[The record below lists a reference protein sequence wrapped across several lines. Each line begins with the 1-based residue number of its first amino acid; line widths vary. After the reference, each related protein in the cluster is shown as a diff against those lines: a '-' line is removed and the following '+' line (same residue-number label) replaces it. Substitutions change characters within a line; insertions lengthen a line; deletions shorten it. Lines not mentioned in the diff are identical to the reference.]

1 MNRMQLL
8 ASTVLSV
15 TAFFVASAGSAHA
28 QATVG
33 NQGAQSQDPTPAS
46 EVVVVT
52 GVRLQNQRAI
62 GIKRSTLGVIDTI
75 TADEVGN
82 LPDFNVGDAVR
93 RLPGVNVFYY
103 QGEPRHVS
111 LRGLNADYNSTT
123 VDGFHMASPD
133 PDGRRIFVEVL
144 PSSLAARIDVVKSAR
159 ADIEGHAIGG
169 TIDFISRSA
178 KDLKGDHFQV
188 SAKGGSFLQKSAFGG
203 TTPTLSLEATAGTT
217 FGKADEFGVIVSG
230 SFWQRELFVPQ
241 LESGGQAYFF
251 NANGTRSTT
260 PYGGNGLRV
269 PQERRWYIYDNDRE
283 RSGLTGKFDWRP
295 NETLY
300 AAINAYSY
308 KHAEASDRYEDT
320 AQVNATSLVSN
331 QTETAGTLSSVL
343 RIVQLGQ
350 LQFDRS
356 VSGVNF
362 VAKFEPRLGF
372 DVQTKLGWSGAKST
386 NPQRW
391 DEFRQNNQAYNFEIL
406 GAVHRFTAVT
416 PTSALDPSRYP
427 LLNHRDE
434 FQNVDEDV
442 YDAQIDGAWNFFGE
456 GLGYKLGAR
465 LQRTERDVD
474 FERTL
479 FTGTQYNLT
488 NVLDTNS
495 GFAPFGSTGTD
506 FLVVNKVSANAAFSQ
521 FGAAMTA
528 TRDITASN
536 NGDYGVKESI
546 AALYA
551 MGRFA
556 QGPFIASAGLRL
568 EQTEVDGRGLR
579 LVSGIWQNVA
589 TKTSREDLL
598 PSAAVSYAVTDNVR
612 LTASYAKAL
621 GRGRYSDLAPRGE
634 VLNETGATP
643 TLSRAN
649 PALKPRLA
657 DNYDLA
663 VDWFL
668 DKGLGIVSLALF
680 KKDVADEI
688 FTFGALETLS
698 LNGVDRQV
706 LVTQARN
713 SPNKVTI
720 DGVEFGFVKE
730 FSFLP
735 APFNGLG
742 LSGNYTSLNTDFP
755 ITLADQTVTQSPGLR
770 EQAKD
775 ITNVTLFYKRAG
787 FEGRLAYNR
796 TGLQWESR
804 FSNFTSQAE
813 FYRNRYQQPF
823 ETYDVQIRYELANR
837 VTLQLEGQNLFNA
850 RKQDNIGRQKE
861 IPQAL
866 IGLAPAIYFG
876 IGYRW

>member
-1 MNRMQLL
+1 MKRIHLL
-8 ASTVLSV
+8 ASTVFSV
-15 TAFFVASAGSAHA
+15 AALGATCPTGASA
-28 QATVG
+28 QTI
-33 NQGAQSQDPTPAS
+33 PAS
-46 EVVVVT
+46 PAASSQAQTPPSEIVVVT

-62 GIKRSTLGVIDTI
+62 GIKRATLGVIDTL

-188 SAKGGSFLQKSAFGG
+188 SAKGGSFLQKSGFGG
-203 TTPTLSLEATAGTT
+203 TTPTLALEATAGTT
-217 FGKADEFGVIVSG
+217 FGANDEFGVLVSG
-230 SFWQRELFVPQ
+230 SLWQRELFVPQ

-251 NANGTRSTT
+251 NANGTRTTT
-260 PYGGNGLRV
+260 PYGGNALRV

-283 RSGLTGKFDWRP
+283 RSGLNGKFDWRP
-295 NETLY
+295 NQTTY

-308 KHAEASDRYEDT
+308 KHSEASDRYEDT
-320 AQVNATSLVSN
+320 AQVNATSLIAN
-331 QTETAGTLSSVL
+331 QTEATGTLSGVL

-356 VSGVNF
+356 VSGVNL
-362 VAKFEPRLGF
+362 VTQFEPVAQF
-372 DVQTKLGWSGAKST
+372 EVDAKLGWSGAKST

-391 DEFRQNNQAYNFEIL
+391 DEFRQNNQAYNFDIA
-406 GAVHRFTAVT
+406 GVIHRFTAVN
-416 PTSALDPSRYP
+416 PTQALDASRYP

-434 FQNVDEDV
+434 FQNVNEDV
-442 YDAQIDGAWNFFGE
+442 YDSQLDGSWNFSGE
-456 GLGYKLGAR
+456 GFGYKFGAR
-465 LQRTERDVD
+465 LQRTDRTVG

-488 NVLDTNS
+488 NVLDVSS
-495 GFAPFGSTGTD
+495 GFVPFGSTGTD
-506 FLVVNKVSANAAFSQ
+506 FLVVNKSLANTVFGQ

-528 TRDITASN
+528 ARDVTASN
-536 NGDYGVKESI
+536 NGDYGVKENI
-546 AALYA
+546 TATYA

-556 QGPFIASAGLRL
+556 RGPLIASAGLRS
-568 EQTEVDGRGLR
+568 EKTEVEGQGLR
-579 LVSGIWQNVA
+579 LVAGVWQTV
-589 TKTSREDLL
+589 TTSTSRDDLL
-598 PSAAVSYAVTDNVR
+598 PSAAISYAVTDNVR

-649 PALKPRLA
+649 PQLKPRIA

-663 VDWFL
+663 FDWFL
-668 DKGLGIVSLALF
+668 DRGLGIVSLALF
-680 KKDVADEI
+680 RKDVTNEI
-688 FTFGALETLS
+688 FTFGALETLP

-713 SPNKVTI
+713 SPNNVTI
-720 DGVEFGFVKE
+720 DGIEFSFVKE
-730 FSFLP
+730 LTFLP
-735 APFNGLG
+735 APFDGLG
-742 LSGNYTSLNTDFP
+742 ISGNYTTLNTDFP
-755 ITLADQTVTQSPGLR
+755 ITLADQTITQSPGLR

-775 ITNVTLFYKRAG
+775 ITNLTFFYKHAG
-787 FEGRLAYNR
+787 LEARLAYNR

-813 FYRNRYQQPF
+813 FYRNRYQQPY
-823 ETYDVQIRYELANR
+823 ETFDMQVRYELANR
-837 VTLQLEGQNLFNA
+837 ITLQLEGQNLLNA
-850 RKQDNIGRQKE
+850 RKQDNIGRQQE

-866 IGLAPAIYFG
+866 IGLAPAVYFG